1 MTTIVVPMAG
11 GSTFFPESP
20 YRFPK
25 AFQEILSR
33 PMIQVVIEN
42 LMTIPGEKRFV
53 FIINDTDAKRFRLD
67 NVLRMLT
74 KNNCDLVI
82 QQSSTKGAVCSL
94 LLAVKYLNHQG
105 PLLISN
111 ADQVIEHD
119 FSRIMTHFHRPNVD
133 GGIVCFDSVHPQ
145 WSYARVTDEQKL
157 VETAEKEPISR
168 NAIAGLYYFAK
179 GRDFV
184 ESAMSSIIKGRS
196 HAGLYYTS
204 LVLNEMIL
212 LDKNLTTYRIESGEY
227 RSFYSPE
234 KIQEFEKRIKGPSV

>member
-1 MTTIVVPMAG
+1 MTTVVVPMAG
-11 GSTFFPESP
+11 GSTFFPDST

-25 AFQEILSR
+25 AFQEVISR

-53 FIINDTDAKRFRLD
+53 FVINDADAKRFRLD

-82 QQSSTKGAVCSL
+82 QKSSAKGAVCSL

-184 ESAMSSIIKGRS
+184 ESAMSSIIKARS

-212 LDKNLTTYRIESGEY
+212 QDKNLTTYRIEPGEY

-234 KIQEFEKRIKGPSV
+234 KIQEFEKRIKGQSA